1 MFSLSN
7 ECVVY
12 VESNG
17 YRGKGEIKWINDGYN
32 VPHYSAFISVP
43 FQNSRWNNLGVYEK
57 DAITKAIERCK
68 EEIEMALDRCT
79 LC

>member
-1 MFSLSN
+1 MFTLDN

-17 YRGKGEIKWINDGYN
+17 YRGNGEIKWVDDGYN
-32 VPHYSAFISVP
+32 VPHYNAFITVP
-43 FQNSRWNNLGVYEK
+43 FQNSRWCNLGVYEK
-57 DAITKAIERCK
+57 GAISKAIERCK
-68 EEIEMALDRCT
+68 EEVEMALNRCT